1 VKLYVGRLP
10 YSTTD
15 QELNDLFSQYGQ
27 VLSATIIIDREMNR
41 SKGFGFVEMSDDQE
55 AQNAMNQLNNSTLQ
69 GRTIIVNEANERQP
83 RSGGGGGGGGY
94 RNGGGG
100 GGDRRGGGGGYR
112 SNGGGDRERRY

>member
-1 VKLYVGRLP
+1 MKLYVGRLP

-55 AQNAMNQLNNSTLQ
+55 AQTAMNQLNNSTLA
-69 GRTIIVNEANERQP
+69 GRTIIVNEANERREP
-83 RSGGGGGGGGY
+83 RSGGGGGGGGF

-100 GGDRRGGGGGYR
+100 GGGGGFR
-112 SNGGGDRERRY
+112 NGGGDRERRY

>member
-1 VKLYVGRLP
+1 MKLYVGRLP

-55 AQNAMNQLNNSTLQ
+55 AQNAMSQLNNSTLQ
-69 GRTIIVNEANERQP
+69 GRTIIVNEANERREP
-83 RSGGGGGGGGY
+83 RSGGGGGYGG
-94 RNGGGG
+94 N
-100 GGDRRGGGGGYR
+100 RGGGGGY
-112 SNGGGDRERRY
+112 GGGNRGGNRDGGYRNDRSY

>member
-1 VKLYVGRLP
+1 MKLYVGRLP

-55 AQNAMNQLNNSTLQ
+55 AQTAMNQLNNSTLQ
-69 GRTIIVNEANERQP
+69 GRTIIVNEANERREP
-83 RSGGGGGGGGY
+83 RSGGGGGYRGG
-94 RNGGGG
+94 NGG
-100 GGDRRGGGGGYR
+100 GGDRRGGGGGY
-112 SNGGGDRERRY
+112 NDRRY